1 MEKTVKDYRLY
12 LVTDRPLLR
21 GKDFCQSIEQAIIGG
36 VTFLQLREKS
46 LSTLEFY
53 RQALQ
58 VKALAA
64 KYNIPFVIN
73 DRLDIALAVDAD
85 GLHIGQD
92 DMPLE
97 AARRLLGPEKI
108 IGVSAAT
115 VEEAVLAEKQ
125 GADYLGVGAVFA
137 TATKTDAD
145 TVSLEELRRIK
156 QQVTIPVVAIGG
168 INESNVQQ
176 AMAAG
181 IDGVSVVSAILGRD
195 DIQQAANQLFQLVS
209 Q

>member
-1 MEKTVKDYRLY
+1 MEKAVKDYRLY
-12 LVTDRPLLR
+12 LVTDRPLLQKR
-21 GKDFCQSIEQAIIGG
+21 NFLQSIEQAIIGG

-46 LSTLEFY
+46 LPTLEFY
-53 RQALQ
+53 RQAVQ
-58 VKALAA
+58 VKELAA

-97 AARRLLGPEKI
+97 VARRLLGPEKI

-115 VEEAVLAEKQ
+115 VEEAMLAEQQ

-156 QQVTIPVVAIGG
+156 QRVGIPVVAIGG
-168 INESNVQQ
+168 IQEGNVRQV
-176 AMAAG
+176 MDTG
-181 IDGVSVVSAILGRD
+181 IDGVSVVSAILGRE
-195 DIQQAANQLFQLVS
+195 DIQKASRQLLQLIAR
-209 Q
+209 

>member
-1 MEKTVKDYRLY
+1 MKKTVKDYRLY
-12 LVTDRPLLR
+12 LVTDRSLLR
-21 GKDFCQSIEQAIIGG
+21 EKDFCQSIEQAIIGG

-53 RQALQ
+53 RQAVQ

-145 TVSLEELRRIK
+145 TVNLEELRRIK

-195 DIQQAANQLFQLVS
+195 DIQQAANHLFQLIS
-209 Q
+209 R